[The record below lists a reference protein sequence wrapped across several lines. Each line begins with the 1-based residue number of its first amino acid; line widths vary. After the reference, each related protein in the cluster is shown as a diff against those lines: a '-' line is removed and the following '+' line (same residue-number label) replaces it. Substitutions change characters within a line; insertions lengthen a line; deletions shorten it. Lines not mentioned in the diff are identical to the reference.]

1 MTVQQVGQ
9 ISQDTGGCRLDIDA
23 RTRAWRRQLGALAWA
38 ALENLALAAHPSDQG
53 WVAPVGVRDIAR
65 GIGVT
70 KDTAARAVTILS
82 SAGLVVFERVEGHE
96 GRRRSGYRL
105 RLPDGMHVR
114 PGRTPDDSD
123 ASVAGGACPAGE
135 DSRCPCG
142 QDSQGCPTNGDKP
155 VSALGERA
163 YSQRSQTRPVRP
175 MSEKP
180 RPDDGSNGV
189 VQPTLFGP
197 PSPAADISRPIRSPG
212 QLGRSSSEVR

>member
-23 RTRAWRRQLGALAWA
+23 RTRPWRRQLGALAWA
-38 ALENLALAAHPSDQG
+38 ALEDLALAAHPSDQG

-82 SAGLVVFERVEGHE
+82 SAGLVVFERVEGHN

-114 PGRTPDDSD
+114 PCRTPDDSH
-123 ASVAGGACPAGE
+123 ASVVDGACPAAE
-135 DSRCPCG
+135 DSRCPYG
-142 QDSQGCPTNGDKP
+142 QDSQDCPTNGDKP
-155 VSALGERA
+155 VSALAEPA
-163 YSQRSQTRPVRP
+163 YPERSQTRPVRP
-175 MSEKP
+175 MSEKQ
-180 RPDDGSNGV
+180 RHHDGSNGV

-197 PSPAADISRPIRSPG
+197 RTSAADNSRSIRSPG